1 MSYGPMP
8 LANGFLSA
16 DQFEDEYFFDL
27 NPAFC
32 DKCCTFQLENQPDPG
47 AMFHESYAFF
57 SRTSVF
63 MQRHFQAY
71 AKWVYENHLEG
82 DDPLVVEIGSND
94 GIMLEHFAKKG
105 IRHLG
110 IEPSA
115 NVAEEARKY
124 GVNTVVCF
132 FGPDTVEDIISEHGQ
147 ADALL
152 AANVMCHIPD
162 LNGIAHSADKL
173 LSDNGVLIFEDP
185 YLGAMVEKVAYDQIY
200 DEHVYIFSALSVSS
214 IFDPYG
220 FELIDLLPQE
230 THGGSMRYVLARKGA
245 RKVMP
250 VVSTIVEKER
260 GAGFHLPETY
270 EQFRL
275 DCEASKARLV
285 GLLEEEK
292 KAGRRVV
299 GYAATSKSTTI
310 LNYCGIGPE
319 LIEFISDT
327 TPIKQGK
334 YSPGMHIPVRPYEDF
349 KADYPDTALLFAWN
363 HKEEIIKKEQEFM
376 KKGGKWITHIKE

>member
-1 MSYGPMP
+1 
-8 LANGFLSA
+8 
-16 DQFEDEYFFDL
+16 
-27 NPAFC
+27 
-32 DKCCTFQLENQPDPG
+32 
-47 AMFHESYAFF
+47 
-57 SRTSVF
+57 
-63 MQRHFQAY
+63 
-71 AKWVYENHLEG
+71 
-82 DDPLVVEIGSND
+82 
-94 GIMLEHFAKKG
+94 
-105 IRHLG
+105 
-110 IEPSA
+110 
-115 NVAEEARKY
+115 
-124 GVNTVVCF
+124 
-132 FGPDTVEDIISEHGQ
+132 
-147 ADALL
+147 
-152 AANVMCHIPD
+152 
-162 LNGIAHSADKL
+162 
-173 LSDNGVLIFEDP
+173 
-185 YLGAMVEKVAYDQIY
+185 
-200 DEHVYIFSALSVSS
+200 
-214 IFDPYG
+214 
-220 FELIDLLPQE
+220 
-230 THGGSMRYVLARKGA
+230 MRYVLARKGV

-250 VVSTIVEKER
+250 VVSAIVEKER
-260 GAGFHLPETY
+260 GAGLHLPETY